1 MMEKKPRYPVGM
13 QRFSEI
19 READYLYVDKTD
31 LVYRLT
37 RDSRYVFL
45 SRPRRFGK
53 SLLVSTL
60 QCYFEGRKDLFA
72 GLAMERLET
81 EWNVYPVVRL
91 ELNTVI
97 EEDSDKLRAKL
108 IKVLDTPRRKYG
120 VETSGE
126 PGDQL
131 KDLIQGISEKTGKK
145 VVLLIDEYDTPVL
158 NVLQNP
164 ETSLK
169 IRKVM
174 REFYSAIKP
183 SEDYL
188 RFVFLTGI
196 SSFSQLGVFSELNNL
211 TNISNREEYAALCGI
226 TLQELKDNFQYGIR
240 HFEEKNACSY
250 EEALAM
256 LREQYDG
263 YHFTKQ
269 LVDVF
274 NPYSLLCAFDERD
287 MDDYWFRTGT
297 AAFVIEMLRK
307 HRADWSFNIE
317 EIDGTEPMVLSGFN
331 TPLEQATGPM
341 PLLYQTGYFTIKS
354 YNAADR
360 TYVLGVPNEEVRI
373 GLLMNLIPLYS
384 SMNSLAATTVAN
396 QMSTALCVGDYDAAL
411 RYAQSFIAGIPFME
425 GDHQI
430 LAHQE
435 LREAYY
441 HRILFIIFRLLNNG
455 VQAQVRQ
462 ALGMPDIVV
471 TTRKYLYVIEV
482 KIDASPEVALQQIE
496 EKNYALPYQ
505 SEGKEIVKLGVN
517 FSSQSRTIAEWK
529 RGE

>member
-1 MMEKKPRYPVGM
+1 MKDVKPRYPVGM

-19 READYLYVDKTD
+19 REANYLYVDKTE
-31 LVYRLT
+31 LVYSLT

-45 SRPRRFGK
+45 SRPRCFGK

-60 QCYFEGRKDLFA
+60 QCYFEGRKELFA
-72 GLAMERLET
+72 GLAIERLET
-81 EWNVYPVVRL
+81 EWNSYPVLRL

-97 EEDSDKLRAKL
+97 EEDPEKLKAKL
-108 IKVLDTPRRKYG
+108 IKVLDAPRRKFQ

-164 ETSLK
+164 DALLR

-211 TNISNREEYAALCGI
+211 TNISNRDEYAAICGI
-226 TLQELKDNFQYGIR
+226 TLQELRDNFRYGIQR
-240 HFEEKNACSY
+240 FEEKNSCSY
-250 EEALAM
+250 EEALEM
-256 LREQYDG
+256 LRGQYDG

-297 AAFVIEMLRK
+297 AAFVIDVLRK
-307 HRADWSFNIE
+307 HQADWHFNIE
-317 EIDGTEPMVLSGFN
+317 EIDGTDPMVLSGFN
-331 TPLEQATGPM
+331 SPLEQATGPM

-354 YNAADR
+354 YNALDK

-373 GLLMNLIPLYS
+373 GLLTNLIPLYS
-384 SMNSLAATTVAN
+384 SMNSMLANTVAN
-396 QMSTALCVGDYDAAL
+396 HMSAALCAGDYDAAL
-411 RYAQSFIAGIPFME
+411 SYAQSFISGIPFMD
-425 GDHQI
+425 GDKTI
-430 LAHQE
+430 LANQE
-435 LREAYY
+435 LCEAYY

-482 KIDASPEVALQQIE
+482 KIDSTPEVALEQIE
-496 EKNYALPYQ
+496 EKKYALPYQ
-505 SEGKEIVKLGVN
+505 TDGKEIVKLGVN
-517 FSSQSRTIAEWK
+517 FSSKTRTISAWK